1 MGRDA
6 APASQ
11 ETPAP
16 MSATHLDQHGHRH
29 VHGHRHG
36 HPHHRAAGADYGRA
50 FAIGIG
56 LNILFVAAEAAFGIV
71 SGSMALLA
79 DAGHNLSD
87 VLGLAVAW
95 VATVL
100 ARLKASDRFT
110 YGLKGSSIMAAL
122 FNAVF
127 LLFAVAIVGVEAAQR
142 LAAPQPVDEP
152 VVIAVALA
160 GLVVN
165 GATALLFASGRK
177 ADLNIKGAF
186 LHMAADAAISAGVAI
201 AALVSLETG
210 WRWLDPVVSL
220 AIVAVIVA
228 GTWGLLRDA
237 VFMSLAGVPA
247 SIDHAGVRH
256 FLGEQEGVAKVHD
269 LHIWPVSTTE
279 VALTVH
285 LVMPGGFPGD
295 GFVGAVS
302 DALRDRYGI
311 PHTTIQIEVGDHPV
325 CTVSPEQSC

>member
-1 MGRDA
+1 MGRGA

-36 HPHHRAAGADYGRA
+36 HPHHHAAGADYGRA

-142 LAAPQPVDEP
+142 LGAPQPVD
-152 VVIAVALA
+152 
-160 GLVVN
+160 
-165 GATALLFASGRK
+165 
-177 ADLNIKGAF
+177 
-186 LHMAADAAISAGVAI
+186 
-201 AALVSLETG
+201 
-210 WRWLDPVVSL
+210 
-220 AIVAVIVA
+220 
-228 GTWGLLRDA
+228 
-237 VFMSLAGVPA
+237 
-247 SIDHAGVRH
+247 
-256 FLGEQEGVAKVHD
+256 
-269 LHIWPVSTTE
+269 
-279 VALTVH
+279 
-285 LVMPGGFPGD
+285 
-295 GFVGAVS
+295 
-302 DALRDRYGI
+302 
-311 PHTTIQIEVGDHPV
+311 
-325 CTVSPEQSC
+325 

>member
-1 MGRDA
+1 
-6 APASQ
+6 
-11 ETPAP
+11 
-16 MSATHLDQHGHRH
+16 MSATHLHDHEGGNGHSHGHGH
-29 VHGHRHG
+29 HHGLG
-36 HPHHRAAGADYGRA
+36 HHHHAPADFGRA

-56 LNILFVAAEAAFGIV
+56 LNLLFVGCETAFGIA

-95 VATVL
+95 IATLL
-100 ARLKASDRFT
+100 ARLKATDRFT

-127 LLFAVAIVGVEAAQR
+127 LLFAVAIVGVEASQR
-142 LAAPQPVDEP
+142 LAAPRPVDEP

-160 GLVVN
+160 GIVVN
-165 GATALLFASGRK
+165 TATALLFASGRHS
-177 ADLNIKGAF
+177 DLNVKGAF
-186 LHMAADAAISAGVAI
+186 LHMAADAAISAGVAV
-201 AALVSLETG
+201 AALVTMWTHWL
-210 WRWLDPVVSL
+210 WLDPVVSL
-220 AIVAVIVA
+220 VIVGVIVA

-237 VFMSLAGVPA
+237 VFMSLAGVPE
-247 SIDHAGVRH
+247 SVDPAGVRF
-256 FLGEQEGVAKVHD
+256 FLSRQKGVAKVHD

-295 GFVGAVS
+295 AFVGGIAEV
-302 DALRDRYGI
+302 LRERYGI
-311 PHTTIQIEVGDHPV
+311 PHATIQIETGEHAV
-325 CTVSPEQSC
+325 CAVSPDQSC